1 MMEKLRL
8 EQENNIVIIVPK
20 DDIKVDEAEE
30 KPKEEQIEAEYS
42 NYAKYQEELI
52 SIDKIKAKLDAKN
65 MSFFYSRIF

>member
-1 MMEKLRL
+1 MEKLKL

-42 NYAKYQEELI
+42 NYAKSQEELI
-52 SIDKIKAKLDAKN
+52 SIDKLKAKLDAKN
-65 MSFFYSRIF
+65 MSFFYSRMF